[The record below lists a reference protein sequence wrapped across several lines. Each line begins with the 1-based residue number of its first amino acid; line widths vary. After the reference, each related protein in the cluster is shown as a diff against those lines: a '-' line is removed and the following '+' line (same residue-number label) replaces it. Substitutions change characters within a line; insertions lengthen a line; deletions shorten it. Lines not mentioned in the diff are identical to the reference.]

1 MSEAFLEDRGI
12 VEVEGE
18 DARALLQRL
27 ITNDVEALKAGEAR
41 YAALLTPQGKIS
53 VDFLVADRSSVAA
66 DRFLLDCP
74 RHRAADLALALTRYR
89 LRAKVRI
96 ADLSST
102 FGVLASWPEPPGT
115 SEIVYRD
122 PRHPDLGYRAILAR
136 PAVPAEAEGGEA
148 ERAYAAH
155 RIACAVPA
163 GGSDFTYGDVFPHDA
178 NLDRLNGV
186 DFGKGCY
193 VGQEVVSRVHHRGT
207 ARKRIE
213 PVTFLGLPPRVGVDV
228 TVGDIVV
235 GTMGSSQSGRGLA
248 MVRIDRVAEA
258 AALGAPPMADGVH
271 LVIALDLDAKTPA
284 QVVP

>member
-1 MSEAFLEDRGI
+1 MSEAFLEDRGV

-27 ITNDVEALKAGEAR
+27 ITNDVETLKPGEAR
-41 YAALLTPQGKIS
+41 YAALLTPQGKVS
-53 VDFLVADRSSVAA
+53 VDFLVADRSSGTA
-66 DRFLLDCP
+66 DRFLLDCAL
-74 RHRAADLALALTRYR
+74 HRAADLAVALTRYR
-89 LRAKVRI
+89 LRAKVRVL
-96 ADLSST
+96 DLSSAR
-102 FGVLASWPEPPGT
+102 GVLASWPEPPAAQDA
-115 SEIVYRD
+115 VYRD
-122 PRHPDLGYRAILAR
+122 PRHPDLGYRAIVVR
-136 PAVPAEAEGGEA
+136 PSVPVEAASAEA

-163 GGSDFTYGDVFPHDA
+163 GGLDFTYGDAFPHDA
-178 NLDRLNGV
+178 NLDRLNGI

-213 PVTFLGLPPRVGVDV
+213 PVAFVGPPPGVGADI
-228 TVGDIVV
+228 TVGEIVV

-248 MVRIDRVAEA
+248 MVRIDRVADA

-271 LVIALDLDAKTPA
+271 LVIGLA
-284 QVVP
+284 

>member
-27 ITNDVEALKAGEAR
+27 ITNDVETLKPGEAR

-53 VDFLVADRSSVAA
+53 VDFLVADRSSDAA

-74 RHRAADLALALTRYR
+74 LPRAADLASALTRYR

-96 ADLSST
+96 ADLT
-102 FGVLASWPEPPGT
+102 AAYGVLASWPEPPVAAET
-115 SEIVYRD
+115 VYRD
-122 PRHPDLGYRAILAR
+122 PRHPGLGYRAIVAR
-136 PAVPAEAEGGEA
+136 ASIGREAAAVAAGN
-148 ERAYAAH
+148 AYAAH
-155 RIACAVPA
+155 RIACAAPA
-163 GGSDFTYGDVFPHDA
+163 GGLDFTYGDTFPHDA
-178 NLDRLNGV
+178 NLDRLNGI

-213 PVTFLGLPPRVGVDV
+213 PVTFVGPPPRVGADI
-228 TVGDIVV
+228 TVGEIVI

-248 MVRIDRVAEA
+248 MVRIDRVADA

-271 LVIALDLDAKTPA
+271 LVIALA
-284 QVVP
+284 

>member
-1 MSEAFLEDRGI
+1 MSEAFLEDRGV

-27 ITNDVEALKAGEAR
+27 ITNDVETLKSGEAR
-41 YAALLTPQGKIS
+41 YAALLTPQGKVS
-53 VDFLVADRSSVAA
+53 VDFLVADRSSDAA

-74 RHRAADLALALTRYR
+74 LHRASDLAAALTRYR
-89 LRAKVRI
+89 LRARVRV
-96 ADLSST
+96 ADRSSACA
-102 FGVLASWPEPPGT
+102 VLASWPQPPSGQDA
-115 SEIVYRD
+115 VYRD
-122 PRHPDLGYRAILAR
+122 PRHPALGYRAVVAR
-136 PAVPAEAEGGEA
+136 PAVPVEAAGAQAG
-148 ERAYAAH
+148 RAYAAH

-163 GGSDFTYGDVFPHDA
+163 GGVDFIFGDAFPHDA
-178 NLDRLNGV
+178 NLDRLNGI

-213 PVTFLGLPPRVGVDV
+213 PVAFVGPPPRLGADI
-228 TVGDIVV
+228 TVGEIVV

-248 MVRIDRVAEA
+248 MVRIDRVADA

-271 LVIALDLDAKTPA
+271 LVIGLA
-284 QVVP
+284 

>member
-27 ITNDVEALKAGEAR
+27 ITNDVETLKPGEAR
-41 YAALLTPQGKIS
+41 YAALLTPQGKVS
-53 VDFLVADRSSVAA
+53 VDFLVADRSHDAP

-74 RHRAADLALALTRYR
+74 LHRAADLAVALTRYR
-89 LRAKVRI
+89 LRAKVRV
-96 ADLSST
+96 ADLSASH
-102 FGVLASWPEPPGT
+102 GVLASWPEPPAGQDA
-115 SEIVYRD
+115 VYRD
-122 PRHPDLGYRAILAR
+122 PRHSELGYRAIVAR
-136 PAVPAEAEGGEA
+136 TSVPIETATPEAG
-148 ERAYAAH
+148 RAYASH

-163 GGSDFTYGDVFPHDA
+163 GGLDFVYGDAFPHDA

-213 PVTFLGLPPRVGVDV
+213 PVTFVGSPPKVGADV
-228 TVGDIVV
+228 TVGEIVV

-271 LVIALDLDAKTPA
+271 LVIGLA
-284 QVVP
+284 